1 MIISLKLIDIKG
13 SDVFFKQLRNLNSLD
28 KLIFNG
34 GVWTLRLSVLHPGD
48 RTSLVVE
55 QSVQCLSGLQC

>member
-1 MIISLKLIDIKG
+1 MYLDLY
-13 SDVFFKQLRNLNSLD
+13 SLD

-34 GVWTLRLSVLHPGD
+34 GVCTLRLSVLHPGD

-55 QSVQCLSGLQC
+55 QSVQCLSELQC